1 MPDDSRQRGS
11 PEATGGVEALLAMR
25 ASGWR
30 HERFALLHDVGDSDP
45 GLFVAGFAAGMGR
58 FGRNLETITR
68 FQRAGRLTLY
78 GEFETAFQNIARFNS
93 RMRMPGN

>member
-30 HERFALLHDVGDSDP
+30 HKRFALLDDVGDSDP

-58 FGRNLETITR
+58 FGWIGVFPIGQYIRNMDG
-68 FQRAGRLTLY
+68 F
-78 GEFETAFQNIARFNS
+78 AR
-93 RMRMPGN
+93 